1 MARIEPKSVG
11 ESADHA
17 AELGQP
23 GQQRDGHDA
32 RDDADLG
39 DRLGR
44 LDQRVGPEEVLGAR
58 QRVDAPEVGLE
69 RLAGGPEADH
79 PDAGGDA
86 GEHAG
91 QRDRRDGQ
99 QRGLAG
105 GSS

>member
-1 MARIEPKSVG
+1 MAATTPTLASDLAVST
-11 ESADHA
+11 SA
-17 AELGQP
+17 LG
-23 GQQRDGHDA
+23 A
-32 RDDADLG
+32 
-39 DRLGR
+39 
-44 LDQRVGPEEVLGAR
+44 EEVLGAR

-79 PDAGGDA
+79 ADAGGDA

-105 GSS
+105 GAS